1 MKDDLIVVCGA
12 GGFIGG
18 HLVADFLQQGHTR
31 IRAVDIKPL
40 DRWYQRFDGVENFG
54 SADLKSCRHAAG
66 LRKVLIGST
75 ILRPIWV
82 GWDLSKTIKRSAC
95 SAC

>member
-18 HLVADFLQQGHTR
+18 HLVADLLKQGHTR

-54 SADLKSCRHAAG
+54 SADLQRVVVMPPCCERCLLDLQSCGRY
-66 LRKVLIGST
+66 
-75 ILRPIWV
+75 
-82 GWDLSKTIKRSAC
+82 GWDGIYREQ
-95 SAC
+95 